1 MDAFDK
7 VEELLLAEGY
17 SKEEIPAIMVSLVE
31 QGMSPA
37 EIISRGM
44 VGLANMGLSGL
55 EGADRLLKRLPQ
67 KRKPEPLPKTKAVA
81 DLLPDTQQ
89 PKAPK
94 PEFGNNAAKPQP
106 RAPRPELRPGGRTPE
121 PQFRTTQPRT
131 NAGGAV
137 NIPRT
142 NATTRAVQPQAP
154 VPNFRTN
161 TASPVASTATK
172 GKGLFARLAPRIAPV
187 AKQAYGAYR
196 GTERMSKG
204 DYLGAAL
211 GYGTAIPGLPGNVAM
226 VADLLRGDPEVNNP
240 DAFKPIP
247 KRPGESDAGTS
258 TATSGLPG
266 FPKSTPQP
274 DAYQSRPT
282 STKSDFERRQAE
294 VLRAQQRSVS
304 ATQQQVNKDNQRYGN
319 TVPAGSFGI
328 SQQGRAQAAAN
339 RAAVQPKVAPTPPA
353 PTPAPPAPPVP
364 KLTTAQQAVNTEY
377 DKLRKSDPAA
387 AVRYGLRMARAGASK
402 SSFKL
407 PK

>member
-7 VEELLLAEGY
+7 VEEQLLAKGY

-31 QGMSPA
+31 QPGVKVTP
-37 EIISRGM
+37 
-44 VGLANMGLSGL
+44 
-55 EGADRLLKRLPQ
+55 DF
-67 KRKPEPLPKTKAVA
+67 
-81 DLLPDTQQ
+81 LPDKLQ

-94 PEFGNNAAKPQP
+94 PEFGPDRVRP
-106 RAPRPELRPGGRTPE
+106 RVRGTRPATRMPGDPAPRPAWN
-121 PQFRTTQPRT
+121 QAPRNT
-131 NAGGAV
+131 GGATI
-137 NIPRT
+137 IPRT
-142 NATTRAVQPQAP
+142 NANTRVVQPQAP
-154 VPNFRTN
+154 VPNFRN

-187 AKQAYGAYR
+187 AKQAYAAYR

-211 GYGTAIPGLPGNVAM
+211 GYGTGIPGLPGNVSM
-226 VADLLRGDPEVNNP
+226 VADLLRGNPEDNNP

-258 TATSGLPG
+258 TATSGLSG
-266 FPKSTPQP
+266 FPKNTPQP
-274 DAYQSRPT
+274 DAYQSRPA

-294 VLRAQQRSVS
+294 VLRAQQRSTS
-304 ATQQQVNKDNQRYGN
+304 ATQQQVDRDNQRYGN
-319 TVPAGSFGI
+319 TVPSGSFGI

-339 RAAVQPKVAPTPPA
+339 RAAVQPKVAPTPP
-353 PTPAPPAPPVP
+353 TPPKPPAPPVP

-377 DKLRKSDPAA
+377 DRLRKSNPAD
-387 AVRYGLRMARAGASK
+387 AVKYGLKMARAGASK

>member
-1 MDAFDK
+1 MEAFDK

-55 EGADRLLKRLPQ
+55 EGADRVLKRLPQ

-131 NAGGAV
+131 NAGGAI
-137 NIPRT
+137 NIPKT
-142 NATTRAVQPQAP
+142 NATARPVQPQAP
-154 VPNFRTN
+154 VPKFGTTPATPAVPKANLFTRLKGLATPQN
-161 TASPVASTATK
+161 LVRGIRGVGGALGSLGAQTVGFELATK
-172 GKGLFARLAPRIAPV
+172 LAQSA
-187 AKQAYGAYR
+187 
-196 GTERMSKG
+196 GTPGQSRMSKFGAEFG
-204 DYLGAAL
+204 DAPVYNTPLS
-211 GYGTAIPGLPGNVAM
+211 PNNVANAKASGY
-226 VADLLRGDPEVNNP
+226 VPNKGFLNTVG
-240 DAFKPIP
+240 K
-247 KRPGESDAGTS
+247 TS
-258 TATSGLPG
+258 PQPAPQ
-266 FPKSTPQP
+266 PKSP
-274 DAYQSRPT
+274 S
-282 STKSDFERRQAE
+282 
-294 VLRAQQRSVS
+294 L
-304 ATQQQVNKDNQRYGN
+304 TQQQVNRDNQRYGN
-319 TVPAGSFGI
+319 TVPSGSFGI
-328 SQQGRAQAAAN
+328 SQQGRVQASAQRIAKLASGSGLMD
-339 RAAVQPKVAPTPPA
+339 PKPPEPTPA
-353 PTPAPPAPPVP
+353 PTPAPTPTPVP
-364 KLTTAQQAVNTEY
+364 KLTAAQQAVNTEY

-402 SSFKL
+402 RSFTM